1 MALILHTKT
10 DGRQRYDLSA
20 QLDGQTFRFEFAWN
34 ARGGFWSF
42 MLSAADGT
50 PLLRR
55 RVVVGFP
62 LTGRFTDVRLPPGA
76 LVALD
81 TSGKNEDPGLTDL
94 GGRVQ
99 LLYLEAGDIAG

>member
-1 MALILHTKT
+1 MILRTVT

-20 QLDGQTFRFEFAWN
+20 QLDGQSFRFEFSWN

-42 MLSAADGT
+42 LLSAADGT

-55 RVVVGFP
+55 RVVVGTP
-62 LTGRFTDVRLPPGA
+62 LTARFADPRLPPGE

-81 TSGKNEDPGLTDL
+81 TSGRSEDPGLTEL